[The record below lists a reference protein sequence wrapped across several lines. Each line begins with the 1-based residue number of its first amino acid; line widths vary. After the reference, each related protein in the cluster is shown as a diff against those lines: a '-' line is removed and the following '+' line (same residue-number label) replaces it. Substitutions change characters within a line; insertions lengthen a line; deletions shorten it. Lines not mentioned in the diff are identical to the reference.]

1 MPIYTYPCIYPLSD
15 KKRREVPPHRAKER
29 KGGAAGSERRPR
41 KLHTYGNTDESVDK
55 PSAAG
60 RYGRTAAKPSGGRRT
75 PAVHRSLRP
84 VAHRRLQ
91 RFGAGR
97 HRQTRAVHRGGRQL
111 YGAAVYGYC
120 GSGGQAHV
128 RQCAADDAQK
138 RRRDG
143 ARRAVHLRG
152 GVALRYGGGIHQQRR
167 GRRNAGQRAA
177 RSGGGLRPD
186 EAGLSQVRTAAD
198 P

>member
-29 KGGAAGSERRPR
+29 KGGAAGSERRR
-41 KLHTYGNTDESVDK
+41 GNCILMETQTKALTNRPLPDGTEERLRS
-55 PSAAG
+55 
-60 RYGRTAAKPSGGRRT
+60 RLEGRRT

-97 HRQTRAVHRGGRQL
+97 HRQTRAVHRGGQQL

-138 RRRDG
+138 KTAGRCAPCGSPTRWRRS
-143 ARRAVHLRG
+143 A
-152 GVALRYGGGIHQQRR
+152 YGGGIHQQRR
-167 GRRNAGQRAA
+167 GRRNTGQRAA
-177 RSGGGLRPD
+177 PQRRRPST
-186 EAGLSQVRTAAD
+186 G
-198 P
+198 